1 MNRTERKMQRA
12 RKKKRTRHRVF
23 FSLFF
28 ILLLAVGG
36 IFYYFKDFTDDMF
49 LSIGKDKTEATGKLK
64 GKEPVSILLMGVDE
78 RDNDA
83 GRADTLIYAT
93 VNPNTNRMTMTS
105 IPRDTRTTIIGKGT
119 QDKIN
124 HSYAFGG
131 TKMTVDTIEELLGL
145 PVDYYV
151 KINMDGF
158 TEMIDALGGV
168 TVYNDLEFKYHG
180 FYYPEGEITLK
191 GDEAQ
196 IYVRM
201 RKQDPR
207 GDFGRQKRQQ
217 DVIQAIIKQATSF
230 SSLPKIKGML
240 DVIGNNVETNLTTG
254 NMLTMATKYI
264 GAKDNVVRH
273 QLEGSG
279 EKIDGVYYWIPDQ
292 TNLQEVIA
300 QLKVELDKN
309 AKEPPANSNTDT
321 ATQEKQE

>member
-131 TKMTVDTIEELLGL
+131 TKMTVDTIEELL
-145 PVDYYV
+145 
-151 KINMDGF
+151 
-158 TEMIDALGGV
+158 AL
-168 TVYNDLEFKYHG
+168 
-180 FYYPEGEITLK
+180 
-191 GDEAQ
+191 
-196 IYVRM
+196 
-201 RKQDPR
+201 
-207 GDFGRQKRQQ
+207 QK
-217 DVIQAIIKQATSF
+217 
-230 SSLPKIKGML
+230 
-240 DVIGNNVETNLTTG
+240 
-254 NMLTMATKYI
+254 
-264 GAKDNVVRH
+264 
-273 QLEGSG
+273 
-279 EKIDGVYYWIPDQ
+279 
-292 TNLQEVIA
+292 
-300 QLKVELDKN
+300 
-309 AKEPPANSNTDT
+309 
-321 ATQEKQE
+321 

>member
-1 MNRTERKMQRA
+1 MNRTERKTQ
-12 RKKKRTRHRVF
+12 RKKKKKRVWRRVF
-23 FSLFF
+23 FIFFLITLLIVGGLFF
-28 ILLLAVGG
+28 
-36 IFYYFKDFTDDMF
+36 FFKDFADDMF
-49 LSIGKDKTEATGKLK
+49 QAIGDKGSSEATSKLK
-64 GKEPVSILLMGVDE
+64 GKDPVSILLIGVDE
-78 RDNDA
+78 RENDA
-83 GRADTLIYAT
+83 GRADTLIYVT
-93 VNPNTNRMTMTS
+93 VNPITNRMTMTS
-105 IPRDTRTTIIGKGT
+105 IPRDTRTTIAGKGT

-124 HSYAFGG
+124 HSYAYGG
-131 TKMTVDTIEELLGL
+131 TEMTVNTVKEFFGL

-151 KINMDGF
+151 KINMEGF

-180 FYYPEGEITLK
+180 FYYPKGEITLK

-196 IYVRM
+196 IFVRM

-230 SSLPKIKGML
+230 SSIPKIKGML

-264 GAKDNVVRH
+264 GAKENVVSH
-273 QLEGSG
+273 QLEGAG
-279 EKIDGVYYWIPDQ
+279 QKFDGVYYWVADE
-292 TNLQEVIA
+292 TKLQEIIA

-309 AKEPPANSNTDT
+309 ATAPPAEKTDPT
-321 ATQEKQE
+321 TDE